1 MNNEML
7 HLGDIRA
14 EEAAAL
20 LRGKVINSIISLLKA
35 DICDESNERLQSL
48 VKSKKDTMIVNVAD
62 YILGVKD
69 KYDKNCINVINK
81 VTFRIVS

>member
-1 MNNEML
+1 ML

-35 DICDESNERLQSL
+35 DISDESNERLQS
-48 VKSKKDTMIVNVAD
+48 SQIKKRYNDSECGRL
-62 YILGVKD
+62 YFGSE
-69 KYDKNCINVINK
+69 
-81 VTFRIVS
+81 R

>member
-7 HLGDIRA
+7 HLCDIRA

-20 LRGKVINSIISLLKA
+20 LRGKVIYSIIPLLKV

-48 VKSKKDTMIVNVAD
+48 VKSKKRNNDGECGRL
-62 YILGVKD
+62 Y
-69 KYDKNCINVINK
+69 
-81 VTFRIVS
+81 FESER